1 MKYGAPMRIPLRCAA
16 ALAGVGAVAVLG
28 GCPGPGGQCQPYK
41 SGANLTSPTQS
52 LRTDVV
58 PIFHAS
64 CSLPSCHSAA
74 VASGTLV
81 LEGDAGTIRAGIVG
95 VASAE
100 VPSMPY
106 VTAGDPTQSY
116 LMHKI
121 DGDTCSLPGCGPDGG
136 LCDVTMPY
144 TGALL
149 TTDTRDI
156 IRRWIA
162 QGALDN

>member
-1 MKYGAPMRIPLRCAA
+1 MLPRPMGRLAVALGCGFTAGA
-16 ALAGVGAVAVLG
+16 ALVA
-28 GCPGPGGQCQPYK
+28 CPGPSGPCQPYQ

-52 LRTDVV
+52 LSNDVV
-58 PIFHAS
+58 PIFRGS

-81 LEGDAGTIRAGIVG
+81 LEGDAGTIRANIVG
-95 VASAE
+95 VASGE
-100 VPSMPY
+100 VPSLSY
-106 VTAGDPTQSY
+106 VAASNPGESY

-121 DGDTCSLPGCGPDGG
+121 DGDTCSLSGCGPDGG

-144 TGALL
+144 TGQPLPTA
-149 TTDTRDI
+149 TRDI